1 MISSTKPDFC
11 SQHGTTEHIEQ
22 LQNSQDL
29 NQIADL
35 FDEFDTCQMTII
47 TVKYGEFVRDFLNGS
62 GEFTYEPA

>member
-1 MISSTKPDFC
+1 MATLDHAL

-35 FDEFDTCQMTII
+35 FDELDTCQMAII
-47 TVKYGEFVRDFLNGS
+47 AVKYVEFVQDFLNGS
-62 GEFTYEPA
+62 GEFTHEPA